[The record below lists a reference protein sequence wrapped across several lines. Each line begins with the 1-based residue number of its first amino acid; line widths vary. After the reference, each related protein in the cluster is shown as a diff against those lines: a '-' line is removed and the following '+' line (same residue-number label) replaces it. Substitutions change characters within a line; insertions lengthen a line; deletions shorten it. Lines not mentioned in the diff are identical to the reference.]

1 MAIETN
7 EFIDVKELPPFKRF
21 IMSIG
26 AIPTSYLE
34 SMTYAELLM
43 WFCDYLQNTILPTI
57 NNNADALQEVINYLK
72 TLDLQDEVNNKL
84 DEMAESGELQE
95 IIGEY
100 LNATA
105 LWCFDNVASLKE
117 ATNLI
122 DGSYARTLGYYSK
135 NDGGGSLYKITNEV
149 DTNNYQELLNN
160 NLYAT
165 LITKDYIN
173 VLELGVKTND
183 ANSAT
188 VNSQKIQYAVDHYKS
203 VYIPENIY
211 INATINV
218 NNQVNIYGNTS
229 QNNKTE
235 DNQTPSNV
243 SLYIADDIT
252 AFNVNTSNVSI
263 KDLTIYNE
271 NKSST
276 GIKLS
281 SFRTTID
288 NCNFINLENGIN
300 TLSDASGWLGE
311 CRLKNNTFIYC
322 NNAIQINGSRSI
334 VDSYINNNII
344 DRCTY
349 FINGTYLHGW
359 IITENHD
366 YSSNGIYLSST
377 LANTI
382 ITNNYFDHGHTSI
395 EATLSHYS
403 TIISNNTFLM
413 PDEANINVTL
423 IKLNAT
429 NTCGASIVGNII
441 TNYQRTK
448 LNNAYFIEI
457 SGNATGVHLNV
468 VGNQLHGIINEI
480 NTFNITG
487 SANPR
492 QINGYVGQ
500 ATINLL
506 TGFTTN
512 SNYISYNGNS
522 FTVHF
527 DIYSSEVIPINT
539 QIATLPFG
547 QMASG
552 FYPCVAIGSDNHT
565 YPATLYVNGDKI
577 YLGNLGSNL
586 TNVKR
591 IIGDFTCRY
600 LY

>member
-1 MAIETN
+1 MN
-7 EFIDVKELPPFKRF
+7 KEYKKLCPFKGWVLENFPF
-21 IMSIG
+21 IEADFD
-26 AIPTSYLE
+26 AITNY
-34 SMTYAELLM
+34 ELL
-43 WFCDYLQNTILPTI
+43 CKIVEYLNKTSSQFNDMID
-57 NNNADALQEVINYLK
+57 NINYLNNWFEN
-72 TLDLQDEVNNKL
+72 LDVQDEVNNKL
-84 DEMAESGELQE
+84 DEMADSGELQE

-105 LWCFDNVASLKE
+105 LWCFDNVESMKE

-122 DGSYARTLGYYSK
+122 NGSYARTLGYYEK
-135 NDGGGSLYKITNEV
+135 NDGGASTYKITNEV
-149 DTNNYQELLNN
+149 DTNNYQEVLNN

-165 LITKDYIN
+165 LIAKDYIN
-173 VLELGVKTND
+173 VLEIGVKTND
-183 ANSAT
+183 VNSAT
-188 VNSQKIQYAVDHYKS
+188 VNSQKIQYAVDHYKN
-203 VYIPENIY
+203 VYIPQNIY
-211 INATINV
+211 INATITI
-218 NNQVNIYGNTS
+218 NNQINIYGDTS

-235 DNQTPSNV
+235 ENQDPSNV
-243 SLYIADDIT
+243 SLYITDDIT
-252 AFNVNTSNVSI
+252 AFNINTSNVCI
-263 KDLTIYNE
+263 KNLTIYNE

-288 NCNFINLENGIN
+288 NCNFINLENGID
-300 TLSDASGWLGE
+300 TLTSTTNWLGE
-311 CRLKNNTFIYC
+311 CRIKNNTFIYC
-322 NNAIQINGSRSI
+322 NNAIQINGSKSI
-334 VDSYINNNII
+334 VDSYIINNII
-344 DRCTY
+344 DRCNY

-359 IITENHD
+359 LITENHD
-366 YSSNGIYLSST
+366 YSSNGIYLTST

-382 ITNNYFDHGHTSI
+382 ISNNYFDHGHTSI

-413 PDEANINVTL
+413 PDDANINVSL

-441 TNYQRTK
+441 SNYQRTK
-448 LNNAYFIEI
+448 LNNAYFIEV
-457 SGNATGVHLNV
+457 SGSATGVHLNV

-506 TGFTTN
+506 TGFTAN
-512 SNYISYNGNS
+512 SNYVSYNGNN
-522 FTVHF
+522 FTVHL
-527 DIYSSEVIPINT
+527 DIYSANVIPINT
-539 QIATLPFG
+539 QFATLPFG

-552 FYPCVAIGSDNHT
+552 FYPCVVIGSDNYT
-565 YPATLYVNGDKI
+565 YPATLYINGDKI
-577 YLGNLGSNL
+577 SLGNLGSNL

-591 IIGDFTCRY
+591 IIADFTCRY